1 MVAPEAWA
9 NETGVEVIAARA
21 SVDVLAKLATA
32 HAEASAR
39 VGARALVE
47 AMARMEAMIA
57 RLARARKAKARVA
70 AAKAMGTAR
79 ATAGLLTGARRP
91 AARSLGNPS
100 RSRTQ
105 YTRRPGRR
113 HRIRSP
119 RRSCMCQRSLQAAAV
134 ATVVLAVRAGTAVD
148 RSPSTCRSPQLQ
160 SLRQQQW
167 PTRRRSCTL

>member
-57 RLARARKAKARVA
+57 RLARARKAKARV
-70 AAKAMGTAR
+70 AR